1 MTFPDRAVAQFGSA
15 LDWGSRGR
23 GFKSRQPDQVR
34 AGLSGP
40 VLPRWS
46 QIGHTTLP
54 EQVTDHL
61 RRRLVVGRD
70 HGAVDLLHRARGV
83 PEAGGDD
90 LDRHPRLE
98 RRCGEAVPQAV
109 ECQPWQARGDRQ
121 AGDDTGERRRPVGGP
136 LGPREHQRVVRAP
149 GARPAGAHLQAV
161 LALLDPP
168 PAQRRDRVRVESH
181 GGLGPR
187 ALRRRAT
194 SSRVLGIS
202 TSCRAI
208 VAVPASRST
217 WPHRSAAGLRTMWPL
232 STASR
237 HAALTVLCTSTLRA
251 DIGSSV
257 ASVPLPRRWTR
268 FTPAWIKDLKEAPV
282 RHSDSREMRQNG

>member
-1 MTFPDRAVAQFGSA
+1 MVTDWSHHAAGNRSPTTCAAAGSSVGITGLWTSCTMRGVFPRRAVTTSTGTRALSA
-15 LDWGSRGR
+15 AVAKLCRRPGVST
-23 GFKSRQPDQVR
+23 V
-34 AGLSGP
+34 AG
-40 VLPRWS
+40 PR
-46 QIGHTTLP
+46 
-54 EQVTDHL
+54 
-61 RRRLVVGRD
+61 
-70 HGAVDLLHRARGV
+70 
-83 PEAGGDD
+83 
-90 LDRHPRLE
+90 
-98 RRCGEAVPQAV
+98 
-109 ECQPWQARGDRQ
+109 DRQ

-268 FTPAWIKDLKEAPV
+268 FTPAWIKDLKEAP
-282 RHSDSREMRQNG
+282 GPT